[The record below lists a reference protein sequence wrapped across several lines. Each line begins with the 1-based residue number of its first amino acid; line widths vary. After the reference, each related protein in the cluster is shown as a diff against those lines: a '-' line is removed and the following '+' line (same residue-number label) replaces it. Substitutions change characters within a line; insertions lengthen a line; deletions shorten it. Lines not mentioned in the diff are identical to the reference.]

1 MEGLLAYDSGSS
13 SEESDESPKKKPKVT
28 ESDNII
34 IYAGSNR
41 KTENGKSESPFKP
54 GKQCRLFPNNLTES
68 KQIVNAYN
76 NSSVSTQ
83 NDFCEPL
90 IDDKHKTSA
99 CGYFRTSTEKNTKS
113 AALFDSGNQKT
124 KSSLIS
130 SGPNV
135 KPYVSKRQR
144 EKLAQA
150 TSSSL
155 MANQPSQDTD
165 LTLRNSSLKGANY
178 HPDETKFL
186 NRKDTDQVC
195 KPSKKLH
202 LNLKGHTQGV
212 NCIRWNVTESN
223 NHLLVSAS
231 MDCTVCVWDTQQG
244 GACMQSLTCHTEAV
258 KDAKWSHC
266 GSQVLSCGYDKTAR
280 LFDVET
286 GI

>member
-1 MEGLLAYDSGSS
+1 M
-13 SEESDESPKKKPKVT
+13 
-28 ESDNII
+28 
-34 IYAGSNR
+34 
-41 KTENGKSESPFKP
+41 
-54 GKQCRLFPNNLTES
+54 
-68 KQIVNAYN
+68 
-76 NSSVSTQ
+76 
-83 NDFCEPL
+83 
-90 IDDKHKTSA
+90 
-99 CGYFRTSTEKNTKS
+99 
-113 AALFDSGNQKT
+113 
-124 KSSLIS
+124 
-130 SGPNV
+130 
-135 KPYVSKRQR
+135 
-144 EKLAQA
+144 
-150 TSSSL
+150 
-155 MANQPSQDTD
+155 
-165 LTLRNSSLKGANY
+165 KGANY
-178 HPDETKFL
+178 HPDEAKFQ

-231 MDCTVCVWDTQQG
+231 MDRTVCVWDTRQG